1 MSYEDGFAK
10 KTGHIGEA
18 ECDKFLKENG
28 FNSVRPTGS
37 DIGIDRIV
45 SSKEYP
51 NKSAKIQVKGRS
63 QVENPRW
70 FQLTVPGVQ
79 LRDAY
84 ARGQDL
90 NEIWRKRIFMVD
102 FWILV
107 SILYNEIWIF
117 PSQIIYQIA
126 EANFPK
132 YHTRRDNNYSQ
143 IYIDKNGKVEKKQ
156 KELNLDIYDVNGIQ
170 LFKKYKEYINNI
182 SLIHEFLSQ

>member
-1 MSYEDGFAK
+1 MSYFDGIAK
-10 KTGHIGEA
+10 NTGHLGET
-18 ECDKFLKENG
+18 ECDRFLKDNG
-28 FNSVRPTGS
+28 FNSVRPTGP

-79 LRDAY
+79 LRDAH
-84 ARGQDL
+84 ANGQDL
-90 NEIWRKRIFMVD
+90 NELWKSRIFMVD

-107 SILYNEIWIF
+107 SIPCKEIWIF
-117 PSQIIYQIA
+117 PSQVIYQIA

-143 IYIDKNGKVEKKQ
+143 INIDKNGKVEKKQ
-156 KELNLDIYDVNGIQ
+156 KELNLDIYDVNGVQ
-170 LFKKYKEYINNI
+170 LFKKYKEYKNNI
-182 SLIHEFLSQ
+182 SLIQEFLNQ

>member
-1 MSYEDGFAK
+1 MSYEDGIAK
-10 KTGHIGEA
+10 TTGHLGEN
-18 ECDKFLKENG
+18 ECDIFLIENG
-28 FNSVRPTGS
+28 FSSVKPTDP

-45 SSKEYP
+45 SSKEFP

-79 LRDAY
+79 LRDAH
-84 ARGQDL
+84 AKGQDL
-90 NEIWRKRIFMVD
+90 NDLWKKRIFMVD
-102 FWILV
+102 FWLLV
-107 SILYNEIWIF
+107 SIPCNEIWIF

-132 YHTRRDNNYSQ
+132 YYTRRDNNYSQ

-170 LFKKYKEYINNI
+170 LFKKYKEYKGNI
-182 SLIHEFLSQ
+182 SLIRDFLTQ